1 MKRWLD
7 ALLGLA
13 LVAAWAVVAL
23 TASDSTL
30 RVSEG
35 DVAASAN
42 KPVALRA
49 VTASPTRV

>member
-35 DVAASAN
+35 DVAASATN
-42 KPVALRA
+42 PVTLRA
-49 VTASPTRV
+49 GTASPSRV